1 MCAKRSPI
9 WQFFTVTGD
18 LNQFGKCHKCSR
30 NVPRGG
36 LTPKSFTTSNLVS
49 NLRVSPPEL
58 EKEYNLLQN
67 ARREV
72 TPESTEISPP
82 SSSSRQLTLQE
93 AADRTRVWAT
103 SDARALRI
111 TREMIA
117 VDCQPL
123 SIVSDPGFVRLL
135 GTVEPCMKLPFHAI
149 IIFFFFSCT
158 NNKFYK
164 NYSYFIG
171 IGR

>member
-49 NLRVSPPEL
+49 HLRVSHPEL

-93 AADRTRVWAT
+93 AGRSYTRLGNERY
-103 SDARALRI
+103 ARALRI
-111 TREMIA
+111 TRKIGEMIA
-117 VDCQPL
+117 VDFQPL

-135 GTVEPCMKLPFHAI
+135 GTVEPRYQI
-149 IIFFFFSCT
+149 SISC
-158 NNKFYK
+158 NNNLYLFLLHK
-164 NYSYFIG
+164 
-171 IGR
+171 